1 MLNWLKERCTPRNII
16 ILIGASLSLVMLI
29 VIVAQ
34 YFSLAGILTTIQ
46 ERGII
51 SFYAAYIVLI
61 LIGVPST
68 PFYLLASAV
77 FPLWQNLLFTAL
89 AISIHFI
96 IAWWL
101 SARILRQPFIRLLAR
116 RGIQVPSVTKENEWQ
131 VTFLIRFTPGL
142 AMILKSYA
150 LGVAGVRLR
159 VFMVVSFIGTYGFA
173 AAFLTMGHSA
183 MEGNTGLLLGGLA
196 LMVFLTALAS
206 MLKSKAKQRRN
217 IET

>member
-29 VIVAQ
+29 VIVTQ
-34 YFSLAGILTTIQ
+34 HFSLAGILTTIQ

-96 IAWWL
+96 IA
-101 SARILRQPFIRLLAR
+101 
-116 RGIQVPSVTKENEWQ
+116 
-131 VTFLIRFTPGL
+131 
-142 AMILKSYA
+142 
-150 LGVAGVRLR
+150 
-159 VFMVVSFIGTYGFA
+159 
-173 AAFLTMGHSA
+173 
-183 MEGNTGLLLGGLA
+183 
-196 LMVFLTALAS
+196 
-206 MLKSKAKQRRN
+206 
-217 IET
+217 